1 MFESIHLKISKLLV
15 TEANIIAI
23 VTSKEDN
30 GADIMSTILPMTL
43 PINKEDEE
51 CENAWIRNC
60 IAINPGKRKLI

>member
-1 MFESIHLKISKLLV
+1 MTAAIIKLLV

-30 GADIMSTILPMTL
+30 GADIISTILPMTL

-51 CENAWIRNC
+51 C
-60 IAINPGKRKLI
+60 GKRLN